1 MGRCCCLRGICL
13 LGKIMTGFLA
23 GNLTVVEV
31 NTDVG
36 VVDLLVV
43 AVVVVVVVVVV
54 VEEVV
59 SVVVLLDV
67 D

>member
-1 MGRCCCLRGICL
+1 MGRCCCLCGICL

-54 VEEVV
+54 VEVV

>member
-1 MGRCCCLRGICL
+1 
-13 LGKIMTGFLA
+13 MTGFLA

-54 VEEVV
+54 VEVV